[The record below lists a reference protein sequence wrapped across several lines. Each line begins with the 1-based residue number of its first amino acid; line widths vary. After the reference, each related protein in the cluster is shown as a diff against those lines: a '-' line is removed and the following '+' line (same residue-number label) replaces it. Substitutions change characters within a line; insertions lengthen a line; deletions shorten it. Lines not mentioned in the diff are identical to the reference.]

1 MIEVPNLPL
10 YLPVIMPELTLA
22 LGSMLLLMYGVFFGE
37 RNVVSTTI
45 MAVGILLIAAYYV
58 VAGPGDARALA
69 FGGTVVV
76 DPFSRFLKLLILGAS
91 AVSLVIS
98 LEFLKNEKLEK
109 FEYPVLV
116 VLAVLGMLIMVSAN
130 DLLVLYIGLEM
141 MSLSLYVLAAFARDN
156 ARATEAGLKYF
167 VLGALSSGMLL
178 YGASLIYGMTGTL
191 NFDVLAAYIAKNEVS
206 IGLLIGM
213 VFVLAGLAFKISA
226 VPFHMWTPDVYEGA
240 PTPVTA
246 FFAAAPKVA
255 AMGLFLRFV
264 FGPMEAAETQWHQ
277 IVVVLSVASMLLG
290 AFGALGQT
298 NIKRLMAYS
307 SIGHVGFA
315 LLGFVAGGEAG
326 VQGVL
331 VYLVIYV
338 AMTLGVFICILA
350 MRRGDKQVEQLSDL
364 SGLSQTQPGLA
375 LAFLVLM
382 FSMIGI
388 PPFAGFW
395 AKFYVFLPVVEAK
408 MYWLAVV
415 GFLASC
421 VGAVYYLK
429 ILRIIYFDE
438 PAPGFVKP
446 AYPVNSIIL
455 AMSVLFVTFFVVRP
469 APLLDAAAIA
479 ARSLTQ

>member
-1 MIEVPNLPL
+1 
-10 YLPVIMPELTLA
+10 
-22 LGSMLLLMYGVFFGE
+22 
-37 RNVVSTTI
+37 
-45 MAVGILLIAAYYV
+45 
-58 VAGPGDARALA
+58 
-69 FGGTVVV
+69 
-76 DPFSRFLKLLILGAS
+76 
-91 AVSLVIS
+91 
-98 LEFLKNEKLEK
+98 
-109 FEYPVLV
+109 
-116 VLAVLGMLIMVSAN
+116 
-130 DLLVLYIGLEM
+130 
-141 MSLSLYVLAAFARDN
+141 
-156 ARATEAGLKYF
+156 
-167 VLGALSSGMLL
+167 
-178 YGASLIYGMTGTL
+178 
-191 NFDVLAAYIAKNEVS
+191 
-206 IGLLIGM
+206 
-213 VFVLAGLAFKISA
+213 
-226 VPFHMWTPDVYEGA
+226 
-240 PTPVTA
+240 
-246 FFAAAPKVA
+246 
-255 AMGLFLRFV
+255 
-264 FGPMEAAETQWHQ
+264 MEAAQAQWHQ
-277 IVVVLSVASMLLG
+277 IVIVLSVASMALG

-315 LLGFVAGGEAG
+315 LLGFVAGGESG

-338 AMTLGVFICILA
+338 AMTLGVFICIMA

-395 AKFYVFLPVVEAK
+395 AKFYVFLPIVEAK
-408 MYWLAVV
+408 MYWLAVA

-446 AYPVNSIIL
+446 IYPVNSIVL
-455 AMSVLFVTFFVVRP
+455 AMSVLFITFFVVRP
-469 APLLDAAAIA
+469 GPLLDAASVA

>member
-1 MIEVPNLPL
+1 MIAVPDLAL
-10 YLPVIMPELTLA
+10 YLPMILPELTLA

-37 RNVVSTTI
+37 RNLVSTTVL
-45 MAVGILLIAAYYV
+45 AVIVLLIAGYWV
-58 VAGPGDARALA
+58 IAGPGSERTLA
-69 FGGTVVV
+69 FAGSVVI
-76 DPFSRFLKLLILGAS
+76 DPFSRYLKLLILGAS
-91 AVSLVIS
+91 AVSLVIA
-98 LEFLKNEKLEK
+98 LEFLRNEKLDK
-109 FEYPVLV
+109 YEYPVLV
-116 VLAVLGMLIMVSAN
+116 LLAVLGMLIMVSAN
-130 DLLVLYIGLEM
+130 DLLVLYIGLEL

-178 YGASLIYGMTGTL
+178 YGASLIYGMSGTL
-191 NFDVLAAYIAKNEVS
+191 NFDVLAAHVKDHQMS
-206 IGLLIGM
+206 LGLLTGM
-213 VFVLAGLAFKISA
+213 VFVMAGLAFKVSA

-255 AMGLFLRFV
+255 AMGLFMRFV
-264 FGPMEAAETQWHQ
+264 FGPMESASAQWSQ
-277 IVVVLSVASMLLG
+277 IIIVLSVASMMLG
-290 AFGALGQT
+290 AFGALGQN

-326 VQGVL
+326 IQGVL
-331 VYLVIYV
+331 VYLAIYV
-338 AMTLGVFICILA
+338 VMTLGVFICIMA
-350 MRRGDKQVEQLSDL
+350 MRRGGKQVEQVDDL
-364 SGLSQTQPGLA
+364 AGLSQTQPGLA

-395 AKFYVFLPVVEAK
+395 AKFYVFLPIVEQK

-421 VGAVYYLK
+421 VGAVYYLR
-429 ILRIIYFDE
+429 ILRTIYFDE
-438 PAPGFVKP
+438 PAPGFVRP
-446 AYPVNSIIL
+446 AYPINSIVL
-455 AMSVLFVTFFVVRP
+455 AMSVLLTTFFVVQP
-469 APLLDAAAIA
+469 APLLQAAALA
-479 ARSLTQ
+479 ARSLVQ

>member
-1 MIEVPNLPL
+1 MIL
-10 YLPVIMPELTLA
+10 PELTLA
-22 LGSMLLLMYGVFFGE
+22 IGSMLLLMYGVFFGE
-37 RNVVSTTI
+37 RNLISTTVL
-45 MAVGILLIAAYYV
+45 AVVVLMIAGYWV
-58 VAGPGDARALA
+58 LTGPGDSRTLA
-69 FGGTVVV
+69 FAGSVVV
-76 DPFSRFLKLLILGAS
+76 DPFSRYLKLLILGAS

-98 LEFLKNEKLEK
+98 LEFLRNEKLDK
-109 FEYPVLV
+109 YEYPVLV

-130 DLLVLYIGLEM
+130 DLLVLYIGLEL

-178 YGASLIYGMTGTL
+178 YGASLIYGMSGTL
-191 NFDVLAAYIAKNEVS
+191 NFDALAAAVKANEMPL
-206 IGLLIGM
+206 GLLVGM
-213 VFVLAGLAFKISA
+213 VFVLAGLAFKVSA

-264 FGPMEAAETQWHQ
+264 FGPMEQASAQWSQ
-277 IVVVLSVASMLLG
+277 ILIVLSVASMALG
-290 AFGALGQT
+290 AFGALGQN

-331 VYLVIYV
+331 VYLAIYV
-338 AMTLGVFICILA
+338 VMTLGVFICIMA
-350 MRRGDKQVEQLSDL
+350 MRRGGKQVEQVDDL
-364 SGLSQTQPGLA
+364 AGLSQTQPGLA
-375 LAFLVLM
+375 LAMLVLM

-395 AKFYVFLPVVEAK
+395 AKFYVFLPIVEQK

-421 VGAVYYLK
+421 VGAVYYLR
-429 ILRIIYFDE
+429 ILRVIYFDE
-438 PAPGFVKP
+438 PGPGFARP
-446 AYPVNSIIL
+446 SYPINSVVL
-455 AMSVLFVTFFVVRP
+455 AMSVLITTFFVVQP
-469 APLLDAAAIA
+469 APLLQAAGAA
-479 ARSLTQ
+479 ARSLVQ